1 MAKTLSV
8 YILNPFIYIYYFI
21 IENDFMS
28 DGEKNY
34 FYFIINIIIAFII
47 SFFGCVFNEFLVL
60 SFCGLDHETHFSV
73 SIRAE
78 NAKELK
84 LLLDDES
91 DSINE

>member
-1 MAKTLSV
+1 
-8 YILNPFIYIYYFI
+8 
-21 IENDFMS
+21 MS

>member
-1 MAKTLSV
+1 MVKTLV
-8 YILNPFIYIYYFI
+8 IYILNPTLFIYYFAVGS
-21 IENDFMS
+21 DFMS
-28 DGEKNY
+28 GDDRNWI
-34 FYFIINIIIAFII
+34 YFIISLTTAIII
-47 SFFGCVFNEFLVL
+47 SLFGCVFNEFLVL